1 MSLQTGQGIAAL
13 LNGRAK
19 RVTPKVARVL
29 QEVLPDALV
38 LVSHDLVEAREHA
51 ARIAAAKPD
60 VVLSGGGDGA
70 VVKLL
75 NLLRERGP
83 MPAVGILKLGTGNGW
98 ARASGAPD
106 FFDLARKLPAMRRE
120 LPTQTYDLVE
130 VDGQLC
136 HFAGVGWDARI
147 LNDYS
152 RNLGKRGSQ
161 ALGSQL
167 ATWLNKSALGYLYST
182 ARITVP
188 EEIRELRAHGQ
199 PRVVLENLGETV
211 WELDRRGKPLLVLDA
226 DGGGPP
232 RILYDGPLS
241 VGAASSTPQWG
252 YGFKAFPFARA
263 RPGHINLR
271 IYDRPVLEAVRR
283 AVSLWTG
290 KFPLPG
296 MTDFFV
302 KRARMRFSRP
312 MPFQIGGDPVGLRDE
327 IVFSVASEQARV
339 VDWHAALAQ

>member
-1 MSLQTGQGIAAL
+1 MSVQTGHGIAAL

-29 QEVLPDALV
+29 QEALPDALI
-38 LVSHDLVEAREHA
+38 LVSHDFDEAREHA
-51 ARIAAAKPD
+51 RRIAAARPD

-70 VVKLL
+70 AVRLL

-98 ARASGAPD
+98 ARVSGAPD
-106 FFDLARKLPAMRRE
+106 FYDLARKLPKMRRE
-120 LPTQTYDLVE
+120 LPTRTYDLVE

-152 RNLGKRGSQ
+152 RNLAARGSQ
-161 ALGSQL
+161 VLGSRL
-167 ATWLNKSALGYLYST
+167 ATRLNKSALGYVYST
-182 ARITVP
+182 AFITVP
-188 EEIRELRAHGQ
+188 EEIRELREHGQ

-211 WELDRRGKPLLVLDA
+211 WELDRRGKALPVLDA
-226 DGGGPP
+226 DGGGAP

-241 VGAASSTPQWG
+241 VGAASSTPEWG
-252 YGFKAFPFARA
+252 YGFKAFPFAHA

-271 IYDRPVLEAVRR
+271 IYDKPVLEAVRR
-283 AVSLWTG
+283 AVSLWKG
-290 KFPLPG
+290 RFPLPG

-312 MPFQIGGDPVGLRDE
+312 MPFQIGGDPAGLREE
-327 IVFSVASEQARV
+327 IEFAVASETARV
-339 VDWHAALAQ
+339 VDWHAALMT